1 MRLADYIERSWLE
14 LGGPCSAAAAELAV
28 NYARQREA
36 CFEPA
41 RAVLVHG
48 DVHPNNLLHVPRSS
62 GEHGDFRLIDPEGL
76 ASEPAHDLGVVL
88 RDWNDDLL
96 TEGAPRVAFG
106 RHQMVSSLTG
116 IAPEPIWQWS
126 FVERV
131 SSGLFLLSLG
141 HDNQALT
148 FLKAA
153 DRLTG
158 QTPPWK

>member
-1 MRLADYIERSWLE
+1 
-14 LGGPCSAAAAELAV
+14 
-28 NYARQREA
+28 
-36 CFEPA
+36 
-41 RAVLVHG
+41 
-48 DVHPNNLLHVPRSS
+48 
-62 GEHGDFRLIDPEGL
+62 
-76 ASEPAHDLGVVL
+76 
-88 RDWNDDLL
+88 
-96 TEGAPRVAFG
+96 
-106 RHQMVSSLTG
+106 MVSSLTG